1 MYNNPTYNEKFNL
14 AKEFISNKEF
24 QKGYDILISIVDKS
38 SASWNYLIGIAS
50 LNLGYYEQG
59 ESYLKKAINIEPENK
74 VYEDAITRYNN
85 NYDNYNRRAHN
96 YNRRRHNGLDGCC
109 CCCCCDDCC
118 CCGDDFCEVCTKL
131 WCLDSICECFGGDFI
146 ECC

>member
-38 SASWNYLIGIAS
+38 SASWNYLIGTAS

-59 ESYLKKAINIEPENK
+59 ESYLKKAISIEPKNK